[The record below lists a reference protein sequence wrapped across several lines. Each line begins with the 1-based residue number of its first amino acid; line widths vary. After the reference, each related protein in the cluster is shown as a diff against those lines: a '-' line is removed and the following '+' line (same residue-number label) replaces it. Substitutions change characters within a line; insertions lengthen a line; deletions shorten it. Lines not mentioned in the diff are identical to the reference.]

1 MEADPQ
7 GRACRLIFSTI
18 KEEMVDGFGDLTKG
32 AEGGVGGIEPV
43 EVGVEASVC

>member
-1 MEADPQ
+1 MV
-7 GRACRLIFSTI
+7 FSTI

-32 AEGGVGGIEPV
+32 AEGGVSGIEPV